1 MPSTAAGRA
10 SASAR
15 PTIHREVLPSASRHV
30 SLALVRIPGPVHEI
44 EPEPFLRVSFNV
56 GPSYS
61 FDASGPGTHAS
72 FAMRHHALM
81 IIPPDTSVAHSAAT
95 PRPAGR
101 ALKPARLATFRI
113 SAALL
118 ADSAIAL
125 GLPPERVRLRHQV
138 VPGDEVLRLL
148 SQALYADLREGH
160 PDGPRATERLAMALV
175 TRLLLRE
182 QEQVAGPAQ
191 GGLDKARAH
200 IDAHIGEHPGSALR
214 LEDLAAVA
222 GMSLFHFCR
231 VFREATGV
239 TPHQYIVDRRM
250 ELACRLLWSA
260 RLAAGGGPTMLDIA
274 QACGFSSQSH
284 FAAQFRRHTGQTP
297 RQWQRSLGQDG
308 TVPAPVPSRTPE

>member
-1 MPSTAAGRA
+1 MPANAAGRA
-10 SASAR
+10 PGAAR
-15 PTIHREVLPSASRHV
+15 SSIHREVLPSASRHV
-30 SLALVRIPGPVHEI
+30 SLSLALIPGPAYEI

-61 FDASGPGTHAS
+61 FDASGPGTHAT

-81 IIPPDTSVAHSAAT
+81 IIPPDTCVAHSTAT

-125 GLPPERVRLRHQV
+125 GLPPERARLRHQV

-182 QEQVAGPAQ
+182 QDHAAGPAP

-200 IDAHIGEHPGSALR
+200 IDAHLGSALR

-231 VFREATGV
+231 VFREATGA
-239 TPHQYIVDRRM
+239 TPHQYIVGRRM

-260 RLAAGGGPTMLDIA
+260 RLAAGGGPSMLDIA

-297 RQWQRSLGQDG
+297 RQWQRGLGQNDS
-308 TVPAPVPSRTPE
+308 VPAPARSRTPE

>member
-1 MPSTAAGRA
+1 
-10 SASAR
+10 
-15 PTIHREVLPSASRHV
+15 V
-30 SLALVRIPGPVHEI
+30 SLALVVIPGPVYEI
-44 EPEPFLRVSFNV
+44 EPEPYLRISFQR

-81 IIPPDTSVAHSAAT
+81 VIPPGTTVAHSTAT
-95 PRPAGR
+95 PRPTGR

-113 SAALL
+113 SGDLL

-125 GLPPERVRLRHQV
+125 GLPPERAQLRHQV

-160 PDGPRATERLAMALV
+160 PDGARATERLAMALV

-182 QEQVAGPAQ
+182 QGRTAGPAKS
-191 GGLDKARAH
+191 GLDKARAH
-200 IDAHIGEHPGSALR
+200 IDAHLGDSLS

-231 VFREATGV
+231 VFRESIGV
-239 TPHQYIVDRRM
+239 TPHQYIVGRAWSWPAGCCGRRGWKAAAAP
-250 ELACRLLWSA
+250 ACWTLRWPAASA
-260 RLAAGGGPTMLDIA
+260 RKATLPR
-274 QACGFSSQSH
+274 S
-284 FAAQFRRHTGQTP
+284 FAATRARRPASGSAIWARQTAP
-297 RQWQRSLGQDG
+297 PE
-308 TVPAPVPSRTPE
+308 VP

>member
-1 MPSTAAGRA
+1 MSAAAEERPSAPAP
-10 SASAR
+10 R
-15 PTIHREVLPSASRHV
+15 PTIHREVLPSASPHV
-30 SLALVRIPGPVHEI
+30 SLALVLVPGPVYEI
-44 EPEPFLRVSFNV
+44 EPEPYLRISFNV

-61 FDASGPGTHAS
+61 FDASGPGTHAT

-81 IIPPDTSVAHSAAT
+81 VIPPGTVVAHSTAT
-95 PRPAGR
+95 PRPTGR

-113 SAALL
+113 STDLL

-125 GLPPERVRLRHQV
+125 DLPPERAQLRHQV

-160 PDGPRATERLAMALV
+160 PDGPRATEHLAMALV

-182 QEQVAGPAQ
+182 QGRAAGPAK

-200 IDAHIGEHPGSALR
+200 IDAHLGDALS

-222 GMSLFHFCR
+222 GISLFHFCR
-231 VFREATGV
+231 VFRESIGV
-239 TPHQYIVDRRM
+239 TPHQYIVAQRM

-260 RLAAGGGPTMLDIA
+260 RLQPRSGPALLDIA
-274 QACGFSSQSH
+274 LACGFNSQSH

-297 RQWQRSLGQDG
+297 RQWQRNLGDADS
-308 TVPAPVPSRTPE
+308 TD

>member
-1 MPSTAAGRA
+1 MPATAGAGPSGA
-10 SASAR
+10 AR

-30 SLALVRIPGPVHEI
+30 SLALVVIPGPVYEI
-44 EPEPFLRVSFNV
+44 EPEPYLRISFNV

-81 IIPPDTSVAHSAAT
+81 VIPPGTAVAHSTAT

-113 SAALL
+113 STDLL
-118 ADSAIAL
+118 ADSAVAL
-125 GLPPERVRLRHQV
+125 GLPPERAQLRHQV

-160 PDGPRATERLAMALV
+160 PDGARATERLAMALV

-182 QEQVAGPAQ
+182 QGRSAGPAQ
-191 GGLDKARAH
+191 SGLDKARAH
-200 IDAHIGEHPGSALR
+200 IDAHLGDSLS

-231 VFREATGV
+231 VFRDSTGV
-239 TPHQYIVDRRM
+239 TPHQYIVGRRM

-260 RLAAGGGPTMLDIA
+260 RLAPGGGPGMLDIA
-274 QACGFSSQSH
+274 LACGFSSQSH

-297 RQWQRSLGQDG
+297 RQWQRSLGQAAD
-308 TVPAPVPSRTPE
+308 TPEAP